1 MSGRVRRILGGF
13 STLKELISGMWN
25 GPFWWLLPVLLF
37 LVPIALL
44 FVFLHA
50 APYVA
55 PFVYTVL

>member
-1 MSGRVRRILGGF
+1 MSGKLQRLMSGVR
-13 STLKELISGMWN
+13 TLRELIVAMWN
-25 GPFWWLLPVLLF
+25 GPYWWLVPVLLF
-37 LVPIALL
+37 LIPIALF